1 LEEGLLV
8 AREVVQPM
16 VRQELGQGSVPPIED
31 EVEKKYHWRGV
42 LTDSNYAAGLMVGV
56 LFAATPMPPT
66 LPAKDEAYDPA
77 WVLSDEQQRRRIS
90 LVSPSGVTHY
100 VAMHEVVAQHAS
112 RSTPVNDLFHQARE
126 LIGAVAE
133 QMMPVAFL
141 VAKARD
147 LALEEKPANE
157 GDAWR
162 RRVIATTLGL
172 EEHIVGVW
180 QSLTLHKYAHRDR
193 VHGARCLTQDL
204 VDEAF
209 QAVEVVMALID
220 AYERHV
226 ELVLDRIADL
236 PNGEP
241 TTAAAEALHRR
252 RLADRKKPNG
262 LGWAARGDRAR

>member
-1 LEEGLLV
+1 
-8 AREVVQPM
+8 M
-16 VRQELGQGSVPPIED
+16 VRQDLGQGSVPPIED
-31 EVEKKYHWRGV
+31 EVEKNYHGRGV
-42 LTDSNYAAGLMVGV
+42 LMDSNYAAGLMAGV

-77 WVLSDEQQRRRIS
+77 RVLSDEQEQQRRRIA
-90 LVSPSGVTHY
+90 LVSPSGATHY

-126 LIGAVAE
+126 LISAVAE
-133 QMMPVAFL
+133 QVMPVAFL

-193 VHGARCLTQDL
+193 VHGVRRLTQD
-204 VDEAF
+204 E
-209 QAVEVVMALID
+209 
-220 AYERHV
+220 
-226 ELVLDRIADL
+226 
-236 PNGEP
+236 
-241 TTAAAEALHRR
+241 
-252 RLADRKKPNG
+252 K
-262 LGWAARGDRAR
+262 